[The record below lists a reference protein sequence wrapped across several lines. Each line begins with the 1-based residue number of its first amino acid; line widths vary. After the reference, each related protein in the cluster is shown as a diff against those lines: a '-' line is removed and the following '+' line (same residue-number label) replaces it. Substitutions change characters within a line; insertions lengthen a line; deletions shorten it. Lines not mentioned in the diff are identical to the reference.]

1 MQPAPRRTSCPL
13 LRLPP
18 ELRLEIYEKLF
29 KVYKGQIC
37 LTPADGVWHKVDSSL
52 LRKTRVPGKCVA
64 LLATCR
70 KIHTEAR
77 PVLFANIPFVL
88 NCCPIQPIALQSRPV
103 ALLGVITNVH
113 KIHLHIDLPGSKSLI
128 AEEIRAI
135 VVPAI
140 RAVNSATSAKEL
152 RISLDIHGLRDQ
164 EYLDRPMLCLRDIE
178 SNTRLSV
185 LLNTSSKPL
194 HETGPHLDY
203 SSFTMLLKRLL
214 R

>member
-1 MQPAPRRTSCPL
+1 L

-37 LTPADGVWHKVDSSL
+37 LTPVHGVWYKVDSSML
-52 LRKTRVPGKCVA
+52 RKRKTRFGVDFAAGSKKCHA
-64 LLATCR
+64 LPR
-70 KIHTEAR
+70 HAR
-77 PVLFANIPFVL
+77 PVLFANVPFVL
-88 NCCPIQPIALQSRPV
+88 NCCAIQPTAFHSRPV
-103 ALLGVITNVH
+103 ALLNVITDVQ
-113 KIHLHIDLPGSKSLI
+113 KIHLHIELPGSKNLT
-128 AEEIRAI
+128 AEEIRATLT
-135 VVPAI
+135 PAV
-140 RAVNSATSAKEL
+140 RAANSASSAKAL

-164 EYLDRPMLCLRDIE
+164 EYLDRTMFFMRDIE
-178 SNTRLSV
+178 SNARLSV
-185 LLNTSSKPL
+185 SLNTSSKPL